1 LAAALTAVAAPA
13 LAQDAPEEREGPRAR
28 SAAQADAARFLAPP
42 PGIQESFQPDYTRAD
57 LAVFVEILGLDDDQ
71 QVVLDM
77 LFGDYET
84 AFEQAVAAA
93 RSRRFEPPPS
103 PQIEKRRRT
112 QEETQDEIDRLL
124 EEARQ
129 KALATEDIEAR
140 RAIMR
145 EVQARVAELQQ
156 KLADLIDP
164 AEAAALGSDAV
175 TAMIATVESWEPEK
189 AALRETFTADVRGM
203 LREEQAG
210 RWPQLER
217 TLRRRKTISRGVLGG
232 ESIDLLDLVD
242 GMARGQP
249 DGGAAVRTAAAPVL
263 AAYEVRLD
271 EALVAR
277 DQEIV
282 ASRRDQLDATARGD
296 WEKALDLTRRQ
307 IVLHARVRDVNE
319 EHLRALASALPPAD
333 GAGLKAA
340 FDLQAF
346 PRIYRPTRAARM
358 LEAARGLR
366 DLDDATRQTIGGL
379 QAAFAE
385 EVASVNEQLREATRA
400 HEPMERQQR
409 FERQAARF
417 ADLPEED
424 DPGEDPIR
432 ALDETRRQLEERF
445 VQRLEAML
453 TPEQFASLP
462 GSGRRAT
469 APPRQ

>member
-1 LAAALTAVAAPA
+1 LAAIAVPA
-13 LAQDAPEEREGPRAR
+13 RAQDALEEREAAR
-28 SAAQADAARFLAPP
+28 ERVAAQADAARFLAPP

-57 LAVFVEILGLDDDQ
+57 LAIFVEILGLDDDQ

-77 LFGDYET
+77 LFSDYET

-103 PQIEKRRRT
+103 PQIEKRRRA
-112 QEETQDEIDRLL
+112 QEQMQDEIDRLL

-129 KALATEDIEAR
+129 RALATEDIEAR
-140 RAIMR
+140 RAIMH

-156 KLADLIDP
+156 ELADLIDP
-164 AEAAALGSDAV
+164 AEAAASGSDAI

-189 AALRETFTADVRGM
+189 AALREAFTADVRGM
-203 LREEQAG
+203 LREEQTG

-217 TLRRRKTISRGVLGG
+217 TLRRTKTITRGVLSG
-232 ESIDLLDLVD
+232 ESIDLFDLVD

-249 DGGAAVRTAAAPVL
+249 DGGAAMRTATAPVL

-282 ASRRDQLDATARGD
+282 ASRRDQLDATARGN

-333 GAGLKAA
+333 GAGLRAA

-366 DLDDATRQTIGGL
+366 DVDEATRQAIAGL
-379 QAAFAE
+379 QASFAQE
-385 EVASVNEQLREATRA
+385 IAPINEQLREATRA

-417 ADLPEED
+417 SDLLEED
-424 DPGEDPIR
+424 DPSEDPIR
-432 ALDETRRQLEERF
+432 ALDETRRKLEEQF
-445 VQRLEAML
+445 VQKLEAML
-453 TPEQFASLP
+453 TPAQFASLP
-462 GSGRRAT
+462 GSGRRHT
-469 APPRQ
+469 AAPRP